1 MCTHGNPVINESH
14 LAVKKKKKGQDMF
27 NERLFEVFG
36 DIIKTFLNV
45 AHVKI
50 KSSCTLYKIF
60 KDI

>member
-1 MCTHGNPVINESH
+1 
-14 LAVKKKKKGQDMF
+14 MF